1 MLAKVGKREC
11 RNQEK
16 ENENK
21 MKSSKKNKNQVHWQK
36 TLGSWK
42 WKEAL

>member
-1 MLAKVGKREC
+1 MLAKVGNREC

-21 MKSSKKNKNQVHWQK
+21 MKTSQKNKNQGHWQK